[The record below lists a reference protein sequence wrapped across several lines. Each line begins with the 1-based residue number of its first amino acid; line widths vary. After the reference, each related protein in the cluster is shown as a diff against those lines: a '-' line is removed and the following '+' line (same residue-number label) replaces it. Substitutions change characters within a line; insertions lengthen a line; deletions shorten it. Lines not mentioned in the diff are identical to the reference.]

1 MKIIALFNLKAGAS
15 REDYEAWARS
25 RDLPDV
31 RSLGS
36 VQSFDILRAT
46 GVLFSEAK
54 PPYDYV
60 EVLDVSG
67 LEAFLGDCGSDEVAK
82 LAQEMGAFTDGATF
96 ITTEA
101 LG

>member
-1 MKIIALFNLKAGAS
+1 MKIIALFNLKSGAA
-15 REDYEAWARS
+15 REDYEAWART

-31 RSLGS
+31 RSLPS
-36 VQSFDILRAT
+36 VQSFEVLRTT
-46 GVLFSEAK
+46 GVLFSEVK

-60 EVLDVSG
+60 EVLDVSD
-67 LEAFLGDCGSDEVAK
+67 LDAFLGDCGSDKVTK

-96 ITTEA
+96 ITTET

>member
-15 REDYEAWARS
+15 RDDYEAWARS

-31 RSLGS
+31 RSLPS
-36 VQSFDILRAT
+36 VRTFDVLRAT

-54 PPYDYV
+54 PPYDYI
-60 EVLDVSG
+60 EVLDVNA
-67 LEAFLGDCGSDEVAK
+67 LDAFLGDCGSDTVAK

-96 ITTEA
+96 VTTQA

>member
-1 MKIIALFNLKAGAS
+1 MKIIALFNLKPGAS
-15 REDYEAWARS
+15 RDEYEAWARS

-31 RSLGS
+31 RSLPS
-36 VQSFDILRAT
+36 VKSFEVLRAM

-60 EVLDVSG
+60 EVLDVSA
-67 LEAFLGDCGSDEVAK
+67 LDAFLRDCGSDKVAK
-82 LAQEMGAFTDGATF
+82 LAQEMSAFTDGATF

>member
-1 MKIIALFNLKAGAS
+1 MKIIALFNLKQGAS
-15 REDYEAWARS
+15 RGAYEAWARS

-31 RSLGS
+31 RSLPS
-36 VQSFDILRAT
+36 VQSFEVLRAT
-46 GVLFSEAK
+46 GVLFSEAR
-54 PPYDYV
+54 PPYDYI
-60 EVLDVSG
+60 EVLDVSA
-67 LEAFLGDCGSDEVAK
+67 LDAFLGDCGSDKVAK

>member
-1 MKIIALFNLKAGAS
+1 MKIIALFNLKPGAT

-36 VQSFDILRAT
+36 VRSFEVLRAT
-46 GVLFSEAK
+46 GVLFSDAK
-54 PPYDYV
+54 PPYDYI
-60 EVLDVSG
+60 EVFDVSA
-67 LEAFLGDCGSDEVAK
+67 LDAFLGDCGSDKVAK

>member
-1 MKIIALFNLKAGAS
+1 MKIIALFNLKAGVD
-15 REDYEAWARS
+15 RTDYEAWARS

-36 VQSFDILRAT
+36 VTDFQVLRAT
-46 GVLFSEAK
+46 GVLFTEAK
-54 PPYDYV
+54 PPYDYIEIFDV
-60 EVLDVSG
+60 AALD
-67 LEAFLGDCGSDEVAK
+67 AFLSDCGSDKVGK